1 MSSLAG
7 IKCWGEPL
15 PPQEFL
21 RKYGLPQIV
30 RVLEGNKVHGPAR
43 LDLDRPLL
51 LYKAYVCQQ
60 VHARSID
67 RDKNGGIT
75 YVGPSLVLPDTYLGW
90 LAVITEEGHT
100 AGYFSSVSEVA
111 SAQVP
116 YFLSREN
123 TQGYKEAADPKGNA
137 RYLKVKIKA
146 GEVLQFLGAYEDTTY
161 TSKYSKPLRYAKVVD
176 RQGDLIYLP
185 FPTPGKFFSV
195 AGRRTRSISHVYRL
209 SQLLSVASLPL
220 TVRVIAGDRP
230 RSSKCPFTGLLR
242 LEWSEERHVIL
253 SCSLKGGI
261 GGTEP
266 TLLEVDA
273 GSEFSFLRPLDD
285 QKVRLSKS
293 FTKMLRYCS
302 EKGESW
308 RQQIKI
314 AHHVIPTLK
323 GPLSSQNGAGSSGDT
338 YEDEDS
344 AVRSATVKSLSSSKS
359 SASSRLFKRL
369 KILHQNWKGNR
380 NTSVNNNNSG
390 SDDSGIRK
398 DRPLRP
404 QHPSTSDF
412 HLYERVRNS
421 QAQRRRSWGRSSIST
436 EILDDDGY
444 VTSDFGEDS
453 STYDSVC

>member
-1 MSSLAG
+1 MSSLSG

-30 RVLEGNKVHGPAR
+30 RVFEGNRVQGPAR
-43 LDLDRPLL
+43 VDLDRPLL
-51 LYKAYVCQQ
+51 LYKAYICQQ

-75 YVGPSLVLPDTYLGW
+75 SVGPPLILPDTYPGW

-100 AGYFSSVSEVA
+100 AGYFSSVCEVA

-116 YFLSREN
+116 YFLSREQ
-123 TQGYKEAADPKGNA
+123 TQGYKESTDSKGNT
-137 RYLKVKIKA
+137 RYVKVKIKA

-161 TSKYSKPLRYAKVVD
+161 SSKHSKPLRYAKVVD
-176 RQGDLIYLP
+176 RQGDLLFLP

-209 SQLLSVASLPL
+209 SQLLAVANLPL
-220 TVRVIAGDRP
+220 TVRVVSGDRP
-230 RSSKCPFTGLLR
+230 RSARCPFTGLLR

-253 SCSLKGGI
+253 ACALKGGL
-261 GGTEP
+261 GGGEP
-266 TLLEVDA
+266 TLLEVDT

-285 QKVRLSKS
+285 QKARLSKA
-293 FTKMLRYCS
+293 FNRMLRYCS
-302 EKGESW
+302 ERGESW
-308 RQQIKI
+308 RQQIKV
-314 AHHVIPTLK
+314 AHHVVPTMK
-323 GPLSSQNGAGSSGDT
+323 SSQNGGGSSGDT

-344 AVRSATVKSLSSSKS
+344 AVRSSTVKSMSSTKS

-369 KILHQNWKGNR
+369 RLLHQSWKGGLHR
-380 NTSVNNNNSG
+380 NNSNNASG
-390 SDDSGIRK
+390 SDDSGIRR
-398 DRPLRP
+398 DRLP
-404 QHPSTSDF
+404 PSTSDF
-412 HLYERVRNS
+412 HLYERVRDARGF
-421 QAQRRRSWGRSSIST
+421 AQRASWGRSSIST

-444 VTSDFGEDS
+444 VTSDFGGEDS

>member
-1 MSSLAG
+1 MSSLSG

-30 RVLEGNKVHGPAR
+30 RVFEGNRVQGPAR
-43 LDLDRPLL
+43 VDLDRPLL
-51 LYKAYVCQQ
+51 LYKAYICQQ

-75 YVGPSLVLPDTYLGW
+75 SVGPPLILPDTYPGW

-100 AGYFSSVSEVA
+100 AGYFSSVCEVA

-116 YFLSREN
+116 YFLSKEQ
-123 TQGYKEAADPKGNA
+123 TQGYKEAADSKGNT
-137 RYLKVKIKA
+137 RYVKVKIKA

-161 TSKYSKPLRYAKVVD
+161 TSKHSKPLRYAKVVD
-176 RQGDLIYLP
+176 RQGDLLYLP

-209 SQLLSVASLPL
+209 SQLLAVANLPL
-220 TVRVIAGDRP
+220 TVRVVSGDRP
-230 RSSKCPFTGLLR
+230 RSARCPFTGLLR

-253 SCSLKGGI
+253 ACALKGGL
-261 GGTEP
+261 GGGEP
-266 TLLEVDA
+266 TLLEVDT
-273 GSEFSFLRPLDD
+273 GSEFSFLRPLDE
-285 QKVRLSKS
+285 QKARLSKA
-293 FTKMLRYCS
+293 FNRMLRYCS
-302 EKGESW
+302 ERGETW
-308 RQQIKI
+308 RQQIKV
-314 AHHVIPTLK
+314 AHHVLPTMK
-323 GPLSSQNGAGSSGDT
+323 STGAGSSGDT

-344 AVRSATVKSLSSSKS
+344 AVRSSTVKSMSSTKS

-369 KILHQNWKGNR
+369 RLLHQSWKGGLHR
-380 NTSVNNNNSG
+380 NGSNNASG
-390 SDDSGIRK
+390 SDDSGIRR
-398 DRPLRP
+398 DRLP
-404 QHPSTSDF
+404 PSTSDF
-412 HLYERVRNS
+412 HLYERVRDARGY
-421 QAQRRRSWGRSSIST
+421 QQRASWGRSSIST

-444 VTSDFGEDS
+444 VTSDFGGEDS

>member
-1 MSSLAG
+1 MSSLSG

-30 RVLEGNKVHGPAR
+30 RVFEGNRVQGPAR
-43 LDLDRPLL
+43 VDLDRPLL
-51 LYKAYVCQQ
+51 LYKAYICQQ

-75 YVGPSLVLPDTYLGW
+75 SVGPPLILPDTYPGW

-100 AGYFSSVSEVA
+100 AGYFSSVCEVA

-116 YFLSREN
+116 YFLSKEQ
-123 TQGYKEAADPKGNA
+123 TQGYKEATDSKGNT
-137 RYLKVKIKA
+137 RYVKVKIKA

-161 TSKYSKPLRYAKVVD
+161 SSKHSKPLRYAKVVD
-176 RQGDLIYLP
+176 RQGDLLYLP

-209 SQLLSVASLPL
+209 SQLLAVANLPL
-220 TVRVIAGDRP
+220 TVRVVSGDRP
-230 RSSKCPFTGLLR
+230 RSARCPFTGLLR

-253 SCSLKGGI
+253 ACALKGGL
-261 GGTEP
+261 GGGEP
-266 TLLEVDA
+266 TLLEVDT
-273 GSEFSFLRPLDD
+273 GSEFSFLRPLDE
-285 QKVRLSKS
+285 QKARL
-293 FTKMLRYCS
+293 TKAFNRMLRYCS
-302 EKGESW
+302 ERGETW
-308 RQQIKI
+308 RQQIKV
-314 AHHVIPTLK
+314 AHHVLPTMK
-323 GPLSSQNGAGSSGDT
+323 STGAGSSGDT

-344 AVRSATVKSLSSSKS
+344 AVRSSTVKSMSSTKS

-369 KILHQNWKGNR
+369 RLLHQSWKGGLHR
-380 NTSVNNNNSG
+380 NGSNNASG
-390 SDDSGIRK
+390 SDDSGIRR
-398 DRPLRP
+398 DRLP
-404 QHPSTSDF
+404 PSTSDF
-412 HLYERVRNS
+412 HLYERVRDARGF
-421 QAQRRRSWGRSSIST
+421 QQRASWGRSSIST

-444 VTSDFGEDS
+444 VTSDFGGEDS

>member
-15 PPQEFL
+15 PPNEFL
-21 RKYGLPQIV
+21 RKYGLPQVV
-30 RVLEGNKVHGPAR
+30 RVFEGNRVQGPSR
-43 LDLDRPLL
+43 VDLDRPLL

-75 YVGPSLVLPDTYLGW
+75 SVGPPLILPDTYMGW
-90 LAVITEEGHT
+90 LAVITDEGHT
-100 AGYFSSVSEVA
+100 AGYFSSVCEVA

-116 YFLSREN
+116 YFLSNEQ
-123 TQGYKEAADPKGNA
+123 TQGYKESTDSKGSS
-137 RYLKVKIKA
+137 RYVKVKIKP

-161 TSKYSKPLRYAKVVD
+161 TSKHSKPLRYAKVVD
-176 RQGDLIYLP
+176 RQGDLLYLP

-220 TVRVIAGDRP
+220 TVRVVSGDRP
-230 RSSKCPFTGLLR
+230 KSARCPFTGLLR

-253 SCSLKGGI
+253 ACAMKGGLS
-261 GGTEP
+261 GGEP
-266 TLLEVDA
+266 TLMEVDTS
-273 GSEFSFLRPLDD
+273 SEFSFLRPLDD
-285 QKVRLSKS
+285 QKARLSKC
-293 FTKMLRYCS
+293 FNKMLRHCS
-302 EKGESW
+302 ERGELW
-308 RQQIKI
+308 RQQIKV
-314 AHHVIPTLK
+314 AHLVLPTMK
-323 GPLSSQNGAGSSGDT
+323 NPSSSGGASSGDT

-344 AVRSATVKSLSSSKS
+344 AVRSSTVKSMSSTKS

-369 KILHQNWKGNR
+369 KLLHQSWKGSR
-380 NTSVNNNNSG
+380 SGGDSSNNASS
-390 SDDSGIRK
+390 SDDSGIQRR
-398 DRPLRP
+398 DRQL
-404 QHPSTSDF
+404 HPSTSDF
-412 HLYERVRNS
+412 HLYERVRD
-421 QAQRRRSWGRSSIST
+421 ARGFQRASWGRSSIST

-444 VTSDFGEDS
+444 VTSDFGGEDS